1 MKNSSK
7 IYPRYYLAIDIFQHF
22 TPFQVLVPAAGIRG
36 FLDASEYGTW
46 LKHFQSISQED
57 EETKQNVK
65 HFLLAGQVRIISSKS
80 ELGFC
85 TLDILLEINK

>member
-1 MKNSSK
+1 MKNFTK

-65 HFLLAGQVRIISSKS
+65 HFLLAGQVRKNIFKKKRIG
-80 ELGFC
+80 L
-85 TLDILLEINK
+85 LDILLEINK